1 MAAGSVMNEPRRG
14 PIVRIVS
21 QCAVNVPPIPMTTAA
36 LGGSVEV
43 PTIEG
48 TRAKVTIPSGTQH
61 GHQFRLRGKGMTG
74 LHGRGRG
81 DMYIEI
87 QVETPV
93 NLTKRQKELLKEF
106 NSKGG
111 TGGKSTSPQSEG
123 FFTKVKELWD
133 DLTD

>member
-1 MAAGSVMNEPRRG
+1 MQKWP
-14 PIVRIVS
+14 
-21 QCAVNVPPIPMTTAA
+21 
-36 LGGSVEV
+36 
-43 PTIEG
+43 
-48 TRAKVTIPSGTQH
+48 
-61 GHQFRLRGKGMTG
+61 HQGNRE
-74 LHGRGRG
+74 HGRGRG

-93 NLTKRQKELLKEF
+93 NLSKRQKELLDEF
-106 NSKGG
+106 RTGGG